1 MKLVSAI
8 ITTHNRLSLLK
19 RAIKSVYDQTY
30 PQIELIVVDDGS
42 TDGTEIYCT
51 KQQFTYIRIP
61 TGQSKGGNYARN
73 LGIKSSKGEYVAFL
87 DDDDAW
93 LPQKISKQVELIEQM
108 DCELVHGGRRLEFV
122 EGNSEYY
129 KDQLPSMNHW
139 GDMSRKILLTIC
151 TTTTTNILAKRE
163 ALFEVGLFDES
174 LKFWQEYELTIRLA
188 QRKPF
193 YFVNE
198 PISIYRIDFNDKQ
211 RLTNKYYEWRDTV
224 RLIHTKHKDLYQQL
238 NWKERINVQ
247 ILVWSDA
254 AMRCK
259 TCGLKRLYYG
269 YKSLL
274 MAVSLCRKCCHL
286 ILGCIGYFRIK
297 K

>member
-122 EGNSEYY
+122 EGTSEYY

-151 TTTTTNILAKRE
+151 TTTTNILAKRE

-198 PISIYRIDFNDKQ
+198 PISIYRIDLNDKQ

-238 NWKERINVQ
+238 NWKERYNVQ
-247 ILVWSDA
+247 VLVWSDA

-274 MAVSLCRKCCHL
+274 MAVSLSSKCCHL
-286 ILGCIGYFRIK
+286 ILGCIGYIRIK